1 MSRSEANQIARDGR
15 PLNVA
20 LTDAGPT
27 PAKLWISPPARAAF
41 PSCERIWTISTER
54 PFSSKI
60 FHLTA
65 ANSGTQQ
72 RELLGYA
79 MRSRLR
85 PSSAADGAA
94 AAKNR
99 SAAAAQA
106 AMRAAIRGRS
116 GGKKFGSGKSFAAGD
131 GLMER

>member
-72 RELLGYA
+72 RELLGK
-79 MRSRLR
+79 MCEEKVLSVELVQIRSLR
-85 PSSAADGAA
+85 RFST
-94 AAKNR
+94 
-99 SAAAAQA
+99 
-106 AMRAAIRGRS
+106 
-116 GGKKFGSGKSFAAGD
+116 
-131 GLMER
+131 

>member
-60 FHLTA
+60 FHLNA

-85 PSSAADGAA
+85 PSSAPDAAA

-99 SAAAAQA
+99 SVA
-106 AMRAAIRGRS
+106 GTE
-116 GGKKFGSGKSFAAGD
+116 GGVGGGIYS
-131 GLMER
+131 

>member
-85 PSSAADGAA
+85 PSSAADAA
-94 AAKNR
+94 AAAN
-99 SAAAAQA
+99 
-106 AMRAAIRGRS
+106 IS
-116 GGKKFGSGKSFAAGD
+116 GTARVTNAV
-131 GLMER
+131 